1 MALQALGGDHVAFG
15 YLTATITVADGDR
28 ARVEDK
34 VRAIERIVAGLGF
47 TTIREGVNA
56 VEAWLSSLPGQT
68 YANVRQPIVHTL
80 NLAHLIPLSAIW
92 RSEERRV
99 GRLGQYV

>member
-68 YANVRQPIVHTL
+68 TANVRPTTVPTL
-80 NLAHLIPLSAIW
+80 TLAHHIE
-92 RSEERRV
+92 RSTFRARV
-99 GRLGQYV
+99 RQYV

>member
-1 MALQALGGDHVAFG
+1 M
-15 YLTATITVADGDR
+15 TVADGDR

-92 RSEERRV
+92 AGPARSEERRAGKECV
-99 GRLGQYV
+99 STCRYRWSPYH